1 MKSSQRDQR
10 DHCVMWLFAGYLQ
23 FNENFLTFCL
33 YRSVNMNGIVPT
45 ASPSNSMHFW
55 QPMKSYWKTGCVKKV
70 VLNFITEQYESRINQ
85 SINLL
90 SMIVCLCVCLFVC
103 FVSIC
108 ALKLI
113 KQSKLTLIILTQQ
126 TLGTINWCCLVV
138 DEAHRLKNDDALLYK
153 ALMEF
158 TTNHRILI
166 TGTPLQNSL
175 KELWA
180 LLQFIMPNR

>member
-1 MKSSQRDQR
+1 MKSSQR

-70 VLNFITEQYESRINQ
+70 VLNFITELYEPRINQ

-90 SMIVCLCVCLFVC
+90 LIIICLFVC

-108 ALKLI
+108 ALKSI
-113 KQSKLTLIILTQQ
+113 KQSKLTLVILIQQ

>member
-1 MKSSQRDQR
+1 MGENPCQKSWSAMKSSQRDQR

-70 VLNFITEQYESRINQ
+70 VLNFITELYESRINQ

-90 SMIVCLCVCLFVC
+90 LIIICLFVC
-103 FVSIC
+103 LFCFNLCSEVNKAVKANPDNSYSANIRNYQ
-108 ALKLI
+108 LVLLGGGRG
-113 KQSKLTLIILTQQ
+113 SQ
-126 TLGTINWCCLVV
+126 TKEWWCSSV
-138 DEAHRLKNDDALLYK
+138 
-153 ALMEF
+153 
-158 TTNHRILI
+158 
-166 TGTPLQNSL
+166 
-175 KELWA
+175 
-180 LLQFIMPNR
+180 

>member
-1 MKSSQRDQR
+1 MKK
-10 DHCVMWLFAGYLQ
+10 L
-23 FNENFLTFCL
+23 
-33 YRSVNMNGIVPT
+33 
-45 ASPSNSMHFW
+45 
-55 QPMKSYWKTGCVKKV
+55 
-70 VLNFITEQYESRINQ
+70 VLNFITELYKSRINQ

-90 SMIVCLCVCLFVC
+90 LIIVCLCVCSFVC

-113 KQSKLTLIILTQQ
+113 KQSKLTLIILIQQ

>member
-1 MKSSQRDQR
+1 MSLQIREYEWYRANSKSLKFNALLTTYEILLKDRVCKKSSSKFHHRTIRVQDKSKYKFVI
-10 DHCVMWLFAGYLQ
+10 DDCLF
-23 FNENFLTFCL
+23 
-33 YRSVNMNGIVPT
+33 
-45 ASPSNSMHFW
+45 
-55 QPMKSYWKTGCVKKV
+55 
-70 VLNFITEQYESRINQ
+70 
-85 SINLL
+85 
-90 SMIVCLCVCLFVC
+90 VCLCVCLFVC